1 VADAPDAA
9 GVDNATRN
17 PATPHLHWGAE
28 ALWEQLQP
36 VLPGLSVEVVARL
49 DSTNTRLLERARDV
63 GGDPDADLAPCLLV
77 AEEQTAG
84 RGRLGRGW
92 VSAPGRSLTFSLA
105 LPMATLQWGG
115 LSLAVGVALADAL
128 DPLAASPAATC
139 LALKWPN
146 DLWLRD
152 AAAPAGGRKLGGILI
167 ETVAVGTQRM
177 VVVGVGLNVRPREAA
192 ASGAATPLHHGY
204 ACLQELS
211 PAASAPAVLH
221 CVARPLLQALVN
233 VTFSGVLKRVA
244 VKLSK
249 ICTDLRLLNSGPR
262 AGIGEIRL
270 PPVQA
275 GSSIMPGK
283 VNPVIPE
290 VVIQVGD
297 QVIGN
302 DAAITLAGSQGQF
315 ELNVRVPLIA
325 RNLLDSINLLTGACS
340 ALDEKVIQG
349 VEPNL
354 EMLDRHAESTL
365 ATATALNPHIGY
377 DKAAEVVKE
386 AASSGRT
393 LREVAIELGVD
404 ESVLDEALNHRK
416 LARPHD

>member
-1 VADAPDAA
+1 MPLRQPALPAHDAGAQALSLAVADAPDAA

-177 VVVGVGLNVRPREAA
+177 VVVGVGMNVRPREAT
-192 ASGAATPLHHGY
+192 ASGATAPLLHGY

-211 PAASAPAVLH
+211 PAASAPAALAA
-221 CVARPLLQALVN
+221 VAVPLAQ
-233 VTFSGVLKRVA
+233 TLKRFEREGFA
-244 VKLSK
+244 PFLEAF
-249 ICTDLRLLNSGPR
+249 TRRDLLRGRGVSVSGGLELQGTAEGVDAQGALLVR
-262 AGIGEIRL
+262 AGGVCHRVVSGEASVRL
-270 PPVQA
+270 
-275 GSSIMPGK
+275 
-283 VNPVIPE
+283 
-290 VVIQVGD
+290 
-297 QVIGN
+297 
-302 DAAITLAGSQGQF
+302 AA
-315 ELNVRVPLIA
+315 VP
-325 RNLLDSINLLTGACS
+325 
-340 ALDEKVIQG
+340 
-349 VEPNL
+349 
-354 EMLDRHAESTL
+354 
-365 ATATALNPHIGY
+365 
-377 DKAAEVVKE
+377 
-386 AASSGRT
+386 
-393 LREVAIELGVD
+393 
-404 ESVLDEALNHRK
+404 
-416 LARPHD
+416 

>member
-1 VADAPDAA
+1 VPLRQPALPAHDAGAQALSRAVADAPDAA

-177 VVVGVGLNVRPREAA
+177 VVVGVGMNVRPREAA
-192 ASGAATPLHHGY
+192 ASGATAPLLHGY

-211 PAASAPAVLH
+211 PAASAPAALAA
-221 CVARPLLQALVN
+221 VAVPLAQ
-233 VTFSGVLKRVA
+233 TLKRFEREGFA
-244 VKLSK
+244 PFLEAF
-249 ICTDLRLLNSGPR
+249 TRRDLLRGRGVSVSGGLELQGTAEGVDAQGALLVR
-262 AGIGEIRL
+262 AGGVCHRVVSGEASVRL
-270 PPVQA
+270 
-275 GSSIMPGK
+275 
-283 VNPVIPE
+283 
-290 VVIQVGD
+290 
-297 QVIGN
+297 
-302 DAAITLAGSQGQF
+302 AA
-315 ELNVRVPLIA
+315 VP
-325 RNLLDSINLLTGACS
+325 
-340 ALDEKVIQG
+340 
-349 VEPNL
+349 
-354 EMLDRHAESTL
+354 
-365 ATATALNPHIGY
+365 
-377 DKAAEVVKE
+377 
-386 AASSGRT
+386 
-393 LREVAIELGVD
+393 
-404 ESVLDEALNHRK
+404 
-416 LARPHD
+416 

>member
-192 ASGAATPLHHGY
+192 ASGATAPLLHGY

-211 PAASAPAVLH
+211 PAASAPAALAA
-221 CVARPLLQALVN
+221 VAVPLAQ
-233 VTFSGVLKRVA
+233 TLKRFEREGFA
-244 VKLSK
+244 PFLEAF
-249 ICTDLRLLNSGPR
+249 TRRDLLRGRGVSVSGGLELQGTAEGVDAQGALLVR
-262 AGIGEIRL
+262 AGGVCHRVVSGEASVRL
-270 PPVQA
+270 
-275 GSSIMPGK
+275 
-283 VNPVIPE
+283 
-290 VVIQVGD
+290 
-297 QVIGN
+297 
-302 DAAITLAGSQGQF
+302 AA
-315 ELNVRVPLIA
+315 VP
-325 RNLLDSINLLTGACS
+325 
-340 ALDEKVIQG
+340 
-349 VEPNL
+349 
-354 EMLDRHAESTL
+354 
-365 ATATALNPHIGY
+365 
-377 DKAAEVVKE
+377 
-386 AASSGRT
+386 
-393 LREVAIELGVD
+393 
-404 ESVLDEALNHRK
+404 
-416 LARPHD
+416 

>member
-177 VVVGVGLNVRPREAA
+177 VVVGVGMNVRPREAA
-192 ASGAATPLHHGY
+192 ASGATAPLLHGY

-211 PAASAPAVLH
+211 PAASAPAALAA
-221 CVARPLLQALVN
+221 VAVPLAQ
-233 VTFSGVLKRVA
+233 TLKRFEREGFA
-244 VKLSK
+244 PFLEAF
-249 ICTDLRLLNSGPR
+249 TRRDLLRGRGVSVSGGLELQGTAEGVDAQGALLVR
-262 AGIGEIRL
+262 AGGVCHRVVSGEASVRL
-270 PPVQA
+270 
-275 GSSIMPGK
+275 
-283 VNPVIPE
+283 
-290 VVIQVGD
+290 
-297 QVIGN
+297 
-302 DAAITLAGSQGQF
+302 AA
-315 ELNVRVPLIA
+315 VP
-325 RNLLDSINLLTGACS
+325 
-340 ALDEKVIQG
+340 
-349 VEPNL
+349 
-354 EMLDRHAESTL
+354 
-365 ATATALNPHIGY
+365 
-377 DKAAEVVKE
+377 
-386 AASSGRT
+386 
-393 LREVAIELGVD
+393 
-404 ESVLDEALNHRK
+404 
-416 LARPHD
+416 

>member
-1 VADAPDAA
+1 MADAPDAA

-192 ASGAATPLHHGY
+192 ASGATAPLLHGY

-211 PAASAPAVLH
+211 PAASAPAALAA
-221 CVARPLLQALVN
+221 VAVPLAQ
-233 VTFSGVLKRVA
+233 TLKRFEREGFA
-244 VKLSK
+244 PFLEAF
-249 ICTDLRLLNSGPR
+249 TRRDLLRGRGVSVSGGLELQGTAEGVDAQGALLVR
-262 AGIGEIRL
+262 AGGVCHRVVSGEASVRL
-270 PPVQA
+270 
-275 GSSIMPGK
+275 
-283 VNPVIPE
+283 
-290 VVIQVGD
+290 
-297 QVIGN
+297 
-302 DAAITLAGSQGQF
+302 AA
-315 ELNVRVPLIA
+315 VP
-325 RNLLDSINLLTGACS
+325 
-340 ALDEKVIQG
+340 
-349 VEPNL
+349 
-354 EMLDRHAESTL
+354 
-365 ATATALNPHIGY
+365 
-377 DKAAEVVKE
+377 
-386 AASSGRT
+386 
-393 LREVAIELGVD
+393 
-404 ESVLDEALNHRK
+404 
-416 LARPHD
+416 